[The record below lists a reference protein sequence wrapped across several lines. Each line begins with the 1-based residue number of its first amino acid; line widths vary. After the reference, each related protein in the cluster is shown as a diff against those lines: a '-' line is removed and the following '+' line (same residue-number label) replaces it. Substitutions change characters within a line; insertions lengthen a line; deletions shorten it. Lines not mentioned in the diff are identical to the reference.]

1 MDLYHYLFKFI
12 IVGDTSVG
20 KSCLLLN
27 YTEGKFKE
35 EHDAT
40 IGVEFGSQGFKHK
53 NKQFKIQIWDTAG
66 QESFRSITRSYYKG
80 SIGVLL
86 VFDIT
91 NRQSFHNIVR
101 WYNEIL
107 DCAHESVDIVIVGN
121 KIDLESERQVSADE
135 GKQFAEQYRIHYIE
149 TSAKTGQFVDQ
160 VFQQM
165 AMRIHDKI
173 ENKLIDQ
180 NNENLGI
187 KLGTFYRNDEEDDK
201 ELQTSLGQKKKKK
214 NDDCC

>member
-20 KSCLLLN
+20 KSCLLLK

-40 IGVEFGSQGFKHK
+40 IGVEFGSQAFKYK

-107 DCAHESVDIVIVGN
+107 DCAHEYVDIVIVGN
-121 KIDLESERQVSADE
+121 KIDLENERQVSADE
-135 GKQFAEQYRIHYIE
+135 GRLFAEQHRIHYIE
-149 TSAKTGQFVDQ
+149 TSAKTGQYVDS

-165 AMRIHDKI
+165 AMRIYEKI
-173 ENKLIDQ
+173 ENKLVDQ

-187 KLGTFYRNDEEDDK
+187 KLGTFYRNDEDDDK